1 MAKHKHQ
8 TLLEAGMLENTIT
21 GMVKTGLLRYDSDT
35 DMLWTLKPPSKWSKW
50 YRSQWKRSPFRS

>member
-8 TLLEAGMLENTIT
+8 TLLEAGMLENTIA

-35 DMLWTLKPPSKWSKW
+35 DMLWTLKPPSKWSKYW
-50 YRSQWKRSPFRS
+50 RRQWKCSPF